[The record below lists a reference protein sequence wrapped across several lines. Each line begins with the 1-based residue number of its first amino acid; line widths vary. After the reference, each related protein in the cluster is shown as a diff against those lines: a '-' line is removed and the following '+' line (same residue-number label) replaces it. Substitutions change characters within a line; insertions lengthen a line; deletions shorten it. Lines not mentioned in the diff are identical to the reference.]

1 MENNK
6 ALQTITHT
14 GKAIDVRKNMLNV
27 EPVMQALTRPEK
39 IIFFASTKK
48 PIADIEQVELIERLG
63 NMVQMIAKDAG
74 IKEIDDYDVTR
85 FTDVLNKYYRD
96 MSLMEIK
103 LAFEMMMAGELDAY
117 LPKDRHGDPD
127 RSHYQTFNVAY
138 TTKVLNAYKRK
149 SAEVEAKA
157 YSMMPAEESVIT
169 EYQKE
174 RYASN
179 IKRMTIKAFLQYK
192 YTNSINL
199 DMLNGLLIYNELEK
213 AGIAEPVQITDADK
227 QQAVRR
233 LLKKGQ
239 DGLINNFVVQCIRK
253 MQTKHSA
260 VDAEAL
266 IIARNRAILKSFDAL
281 IKNEIQITNYIRYAG
296 YKL

>member
-1 MENNK
+1 MENNAIQK
-6 ALQTITHT
+6 VNYT
-14 GKAIDVRKNMLNV
+14 GKAIDVRKNMLNI
-27 EPVMQALTRPEK
+27 EPVMQALTRPERM
-39 IIFFASTKK
+39 IFYASTQKS
-48 PIADIEQVELIERLG
+48 ISDFTQQDLIVKLG
-63 NMVQMIAKDAG
+63 NMVHMIAKDAG
-74 IKEIDDYDVTR
+74 IKEIDEYDVTR
-85 FTDVLNKYYRD
+85 FADLLNKYYRD

-117 LPKDRHGDPD
+117 LPKDRHGNPD

-138 TTKVLNAYKRK
+138 ITKAINAYKCK
-149 SAEVEAKA
+149 SEDVEAKA
-157 YSMMPAEESVIT
+157 YSAMPAEESVIT

-179 IKRMTIKAFLQYK
+179 IKRMTIDAFLQYK
-192 YTNSINL
+192 YTNRINL
-199 DMLNGLLIYNELEK
+199 GILNCLLIYNELEK

-266 IIARNRAILKSFDAL
+266 IIARNRAILKSFDVL
-281 IKNEIQITNYIRYAG
+281 VKNEIQITNYIRYAD
-296 YKL
+296 YRL